1 MADLHTFWN
10 ELDALPTEETP
21 LTTAE
26 SDRLADA
33 VLAKVHAES
42 GEAPRKKSVHRAKS
56 TKRRRVPV
64 WGRALAGVAACMAV
78 LCGVNTV
85 NPALAE
91 GLPFVGDVFSF
102 LNQHDSKNQLKSD
115 QLSGYAQQAAVPA
128 VPESQSRDRGEQH
141 RQPLHPDAEPG
152 LLRRPLPA
160 HRPDADRPGRE

>member
-1 MADLHTFWN
+1 MVDLHTFWN

-21 LTTAE
+21 LTAAE

-33 VLAKVHAES
+33 VLEKVHVES

-56 TKRRRVPV
+56 AKRRRVPV

-115 QLSGYAQQAAVPA
+115 RFPA
-128 VPESQSRDRGEQH
+128 MPAGRSACRTGKPERDRGEQH

-160 HRPDADRPGRE
+160 HRPDADRPRRE